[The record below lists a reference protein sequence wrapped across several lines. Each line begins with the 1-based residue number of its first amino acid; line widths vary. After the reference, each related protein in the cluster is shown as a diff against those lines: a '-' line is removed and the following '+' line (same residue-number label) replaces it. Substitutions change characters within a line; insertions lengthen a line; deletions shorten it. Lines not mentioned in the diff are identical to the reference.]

1 MIKRMITLV
10 FIELYVVAFSALV
23 FVLVKLRKA
32 RRTFLFTRPP
42 RITSSDQL
50 PSVSVCIPARN
61 ETHAMSE
68 CLESV
73 LASDYPKLEAIVL
86 DDHSSDNTSH
96 IIRAFAHAGVR
107 FVEGDELPDD
117 WLGKNFSLQTLA
129 NEASGRIILFMDV
142 DARLERESIRLM
154 VEDMLF
160 ENRKMLAVIPQRNDT
175 YRASS
180 WLSTLRYFWELVLNS
195 RTIPGVS
202 SAAWMIDRHV
212 LIDELGGF
220 GEWRDEVQPESHIAA
235 ELTKTDEYQL
245 VVSTPALGVNF
256 EKKWASQ
263 IETSRRLLLPRFG
276 NSVTSV
282 LLGASL
288 SCTVIMTQII
298 IIVAILERSW
308 IMLGAEVLLGGMAMI
323 AFAQY
328 YRMTLRSRWLLAL
341 FLSPYIVWQE
351 LYLLLSSVIGYK
363 RGTITWK
370 GRVVKRP
377 TRKRT
382 LL

>member
-129 NEASGRIILFMDV
+129 NEASGKIILFMDV
-142 DARLERESIRLM
+142 DTRLERGSIRLM

-308 IMLGAEVLLGGMAMI
+308 IMLGVEALLGGMAVI
-323 AFAQY
+323 VFAQY
-328 YRMTLRSRWLLAL
+328 YRMTLRSRWPLAL

-351 LYLLLSSVIGYK
+351 LYLLLSSVVGYK

>member
-129 NEASGRIILFMDV
+129 NEASGKIILFMDV
-142 DARLERESIRLM
+142 DTRLERESIRLM

-160 ENRKMLAVIPQRNDT
+160 ENRKMLTVIPQRNDT

-308 IMLGAEVLLGGMAMI
+308 IMLGVEALLGGMAVI
-323 AFAQY
+323 VFAQY
-328 YRMTLRSRWLLAL
+328 YRMTLRSRWPLAL

-351 LYLLLSSVIGYK
+351 LYLLLSSVVGYK

>member
-1 MIKRMITLV
+1 MITLV

-129 NEASGRIILFMDV
+129 NEASGKIILFMDV
-142 DARLERESIRLM
+142 DTRLERESIRLM

-328 YRMTLRSRWLLAL
+328 YRMTLRSRWPLAL

-351 LYLLLSSVIGYK
+351 LYLLLSSVVGYK

>member
-129 NEASGRIILFMDV
+129 NEASGKIILFMDV
-142 DARLERESIRLM
+142 DTRLERESIRLM

-160 ENRKMLAVIPQRNDT
+160 FFFKMLAVIPQRNDT

-308 IMLGAEVLLGGMAMI
+308 IMLGVEALLGGMAVI
-323 AFAQY
+323 VFAQY
-328 YRMTLRSRWLLAL
+328 YRMTLRSRWPLAL

-351 LYLLLSSVIGYK
+351 LYLLLSSVVGYK

-377 TRKRT
+377 TRTRT

>member
-1 MIKRMITLV
+1 M

-129 NEASGRIILFMDV
+129 NEASGKIILFMDV
-142 DARLERESIRLM
+142 DTRLER
-154 VEDMLF
+154 
-160 ENRKMLAVIPQRNDT
+160 K
-175 YRASS
+175 
-180 WLSTLRYFWELVLNS
+180 
-195 RTIPGVS
+195 
-202 SAAWMIDRHV
+202 
-212 LIDELGGF
+212 
-220 GEWRDEVQPESHIAA
+220 
-235 ELTKTDEYQL
+235 
-245 VVSTPALGVNF
+245 
-256 EKKWASQ
+256 
-263 IETSRRLLLPRFG
+263 
-276 NSVTSV
+276 
-282 LLGASL
+282 
-288 SCTVIMTQII
+288 
-298 IIVAILERSW
+298 
-308 IMLGAEVLLGGMAMI
+308 
-323 AFAQY
+323 
-328 YRMTLRSRWLLAL
+328 
-341 FLSPYIVWQE
+341 
-351 LYLLLSSVIGYK
+351 
-363 RGTITWK
+363 
-370 GRVVKRP
+370 
-377 TRKRT
+377 
-382 LL
+382 

>member
-1 MIKRMITLV
+1 MIKRMIALV

-308 IMLGAEVLLGGMAMI
+308 IMLGAEALLGGMAVI
-323 AFAQY
+323 VFAQY
-328 YRMTLRSRWLLAL
+328 YRMTLRSRWPLAL

-351 LYLLLSSVIGYK
+351 LYLLLSSVVGYK

>member
-1 MIKRMITLV
+1 M

-129 NEASGRIILFMDV
+129 NEASGKIILFMDV
-142 DARLERESIRLM
+142 DTRLERESIRLM

-308 IMLGAEVLLGGMAMI
+308 IMLGVEALLGGI
-323 AFAQY
+323 AVIVFAQY
-328 YRMTLRSRWLLAL
+328 YRMTLRSRWPLAL

-351 LYLLLSSVIGYK
+351 LYLLLSSVVGYK

>member
-1 MIKRMITLV
+1 MITLV

-61 ETHAMSE
+61 ETHAMSQ

-129 NEASGRIILFMDV
+129 NEASGKIILFMDV
-142 DARLERESIRLM
+142 DTRLERESIRLM
-154 VEDMLF
+154 VEDLLF

-288 SCTVIMTQII
+288 SCTVIMTQIV

>member
-1 MIKRMITLV
+1 MIALV

-129 NEASGRIILFMDV
+129 NEASGKIILFMDV
-142 DARLERESIRLM
+142 DTRLERESIRLM

-308 IMLGAEVLLGGMAMI
+308 IMLGVEALLGGMAVI
-323 AFAQY
+323 VFAQY
-328 YRMTLRSRWLLAL
+328 YRMTLRSRWPLAL

-351 LYLLLSSVIGYK
+351 LYLLLSSVVGYK

>member
-1 MIKRMITLV
+1 
-10 FIELYVVAFSALV
+10 
-23 FVLVKLRKA
+23 
-32 RRTFLFTRPP
+32 
-42 RITSSDQL
+42 
-50 PSVSVCIPARN
+50 
-61 ETHAMSE
+61 
-68 CLESV
+68 
-73 LASDYPKLEAIVL
+73 
-86 DDHSSDNTSH
+86 
-96 IIRAFAHAGVR
+96 
-107 FVEGDELPDD
+107 
-117 WLGKNFSLQTLA
+117 
-129 NEASGRIILFMDV
+129 MDV

-160 ENRKMLAVIPQRNDT
+160 ENRKMLTVIPQRNDT

-308 IMLGAEVLLGGMAMI
+308 IMLGVEALLGGMAVI
-323 AFAQY
+323 VFAQY
-328 YRMTLRSRWLLAL
+328 YRMTLRSRWPLAL

-351 LYLLLSSVIGYK
+351 LYLLLSSVVGYK

>member
-1 MIKRMITLV
+1 M

-129 NEASGRIILFMDV
+129 NEASGKIILFMDV
-142 DARLERESIRLM
+142 DTRLERESIRLM

-160 ENRKMLAVIPQRNDT
+160 ENRKMLSVIPQRNDT

-288 SCTVIMTQII
+288 SCTVIMTQIV

-308 IMLGAEVLLGGMAMI
+308 IMLGVEALLGGMAVI
-323 AFAQY
+323 VFAQY
-328 YRMTLRSRWLLAL
+328 YRMTLRSRWPLAL

-351 LYLLLSSVIGYK
+351 LYLLLSSVVGYK

>member
-1 MIKRMITLV
+1 MRKRMITLV

-129 NEASGRIILFMDV
+129 NEASGKIILFMDV
-142 DARLERESIRLM
+142 DTRLERESIRLM

-328 YRMTLRSRWLLAL
+328 YRMTLRSRWPLAL

-351 LYLLLSSVIGYK
+351 LYLLLSSVVGYK
-363 RGTITWK
+363 LGTITWK